1 MTPDSQPHETE
12 TQVAISSCSRQP
24 QAGLKGLGSGVRL
37 PGFEFWLALEQ
48 GRCCPFLDPTVFIS
62 TIGNNNVYLRGL
74 LQDGLSV
81 SA

>member
-37 PGFEFWLALEQ
+37 LGLNSGWPLNKEGAVPFCTLLSLSEQ
-48 GRCCPFLDPTVFIS
+48 
-62 TIGNNNVYLRGL
+62 
-74 LQDGLSV
+74 
-81 SA
+81 